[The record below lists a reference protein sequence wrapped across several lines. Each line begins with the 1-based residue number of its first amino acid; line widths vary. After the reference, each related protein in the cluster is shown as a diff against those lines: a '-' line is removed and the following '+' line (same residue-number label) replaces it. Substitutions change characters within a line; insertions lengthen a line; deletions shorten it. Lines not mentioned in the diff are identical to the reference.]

1 MSDPIIRLL
10 AFDDLDEALT
20 LSATAGWNQ
29 RLDDW
34 RMLLRL
40 APTGAFA
47 AVSDAR
53 IVGTAI
59 GIDYGPFA
67 WIAMMLVNP
76 AYRGRGVGRRLLEVA
91 IDAVPSKLP
100 IRLDATPLGR
110 PLYQRYGFEDEAM
123 LSRHVADGSTR
134 GVASAS
140 ATVESSRDV
149 RPLTASDLKIVVERD
164 TDTFGGLRGAVL
176 EWAFHDAANYAHVVR
191 SRDGL
196 THYCLGRPGR
206 LFDQIGPVVA
216 GHEDIA
222 LALLSAALVAAGD
235 RPVAVDAF
243 DSRTAFTAGLRSRGF
258 HVHRPLVRMR
268 RPAGAEASAT
278 LRPGQ
283 GPQAQGRPEP
293 RRRSTG
299 ALPHGPLV
307 EFAILG
313 PEFG

>member
-1 MSDPIIRLL
+1 MSAPIIRLL
-10 AFDDLDEALT
+10 TFDDLDEALT

-40 APTGAFA
+40 APAGAFA
-47 AVSDAR
+47 ALSDAR

-59 GIDYGPFA
+59 GIDYGGFA
-67 WIAMMLVNP
+67 WIAMTLVDP
-76 AYRGRGVGRRLLEVA
+76 AYRGRGVGRRLLEA
-91 IDAVPSKLP
+91 AMDAVPSNLP

-123 LSRHVADGSTR
+123 LSRHVADGSKG
-134 GVASAS
+134 GVVSAS
-140 ATVESSRDV
+140 DALHGSRDV
-149 RPLTASDLKIVVERD
+149 RRLTASDLEIVIERD
-164 TDTFGGLRGAVL
+164 SETFGGTRRAVL
-176 EWAFHDAANYAHVVR
+176 EWAFHDAAQYAHVVR

-196 THYCLGRPGR
+196 THYCLGRQGR

-222 LALLSAALVAAGD
+222 QALVSGALAAAGD

-243 DSRTAFTAGLRSRGF
+243 DSRTAFTAALRTRGF
-258 HVHRPLVRMR
+258 HVQRPLVRMC
-268 RPAGAEASAT
+268 RPAGS
-278 LRPGQ
+278 G
-283 GPQAQGRPEP
+283 
-293 RRRSTG
+293 TG
-299 ALPHGPLV
+299 ATGPLRHGSLA
-307 EFAILG
+307 EFAIFG